1 MAYYATARI
10 FADPFGSFLKG
21 FRQAQADR
29 RSELA
34 LLDKFRRTQLLASG
48 DRRAWEKLFL
58 DEEYRRDTLELDKDR
73 FEFDREKFEFKK
85 SNADAGT
92 GADVDPAALAAQ
104 IYNQTQRRSDA
115 AAPQPPTVPAASEP
129 YVSPPEPEPVLR
141 FDTDLPENAQAP
153 TGAKKY
159 TDSLLQT
166 APAMDVTSQPA
177 TKPERVTPPTAAIPA
192 MDVTRQPTTKPERV
206 TPPAAPTP
214 AGPAQLPPAPA
225 GPTLSDKARARQQ
238 SDPLRQDLKRALDE
252 YLKQN
257 PAPPQD
263 PQQRLQQ
270 VFTNN
275 PLRQA
280 VERANRKPAP
290 PVPPPA
296 FVPVPEG
303 GGKPIQDRIPV
314 QKPIQDRIPPANV
327 ERAIALIST
336 ISQRLSDPN
345 LSPQARQ
352 QLQQALQK
360 AQEIVRRFN
369 QGG

>member
-34 LLDKFRRTQLLASG
+34 LLDQFRRTQLLASG

-85 SNADAGT
+85 SNADADAGT

-115 AAPQPPTVPAASEP
+115 AAPQPPTVPATSEP
-129 YVSPPEPEPVLR
+129 SVSPPEPEPVLR
-141 FDTDLPENAQAP
+141 FDTDLPENVQAP

-166 APAMDVTSQPA
+166 APAMDVT
-177 TKPERVTPPTAAIPA
+177 
-192 MDVTRQPTTKPERV
+192 RQPTTKPGRV

-270 VFTNN
+270 VFASN

-352 QLQQALQK
+352 QLQQALRK